1 MATLTND
8 AQANAHPEQHHEVLV
23 VDDDP
28 AVVRLLKMT
37 LRESGFDVTAARNGA
52 EALEEVRRHEPQA
65 ILLDIEMPVMDGRTF
80 FRELRG
86 RHVDVPVLILSAN
99 NPRAVQRELGA
110 QGYVG
115 KPFDAD
121 DLVDAVT
128 RLI

>member
-1 MATLTND
+1 
-8 AQANAHPEQHHEVLV
+8 V

-37 LRESGFDVTAARNGA
+37 LHEYGFVVTAARNGV
-52 EALEEVRRHEPQA
+52 EALAEVQRHKPEA

-86 RHVDVPVLILSAN
+86 RDVDVPVLILSAN
-99 NPRAVQRELGA
+99 NPRRVQRELGA
-110 QGYVG
+110 QGYIG

-121 DLVDAVT
+121 DLVEAVT
-128 RLI
+128 RVV

>member
-1 MATLTND
+1 MTNMRSSL
-8 AQANAHPEQHHEVLV
+8 NAEITTGEHHDVLV

-37 LRESGFDVTAARNGA
+37 LHEYGFAVSAARNGV
-52 EALEEVRRHEPQA
+52 EALEEVQRHTPEA

-86 RHVDVPVLILSAN
+86 RDVQVPVLILSAN
-99 NPRAVQRELGA
+99 NPRGVQRELGA
-110 QGYVG
+110 QGYIG

-121 DLVDAVT
+121 DLVEAVT
-128 RLI
+128 RVM